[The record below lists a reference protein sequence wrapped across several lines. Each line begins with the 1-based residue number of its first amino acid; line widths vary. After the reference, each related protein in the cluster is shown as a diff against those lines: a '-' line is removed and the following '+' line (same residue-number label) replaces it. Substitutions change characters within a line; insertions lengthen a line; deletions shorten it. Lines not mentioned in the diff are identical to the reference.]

1 MKKLIVPV
9 SLIVLSLFLIVL
21 FLHFF
26 NRNQEDQSAGT
37 ELKHVTLRLQW
48 TTQTQFAGYYVA
60 LKKGFYNEAGLRVS
74 IEPGG
79 YGQNPNQTVGAGLE
93 EFGTKWPADLV
104 ASQDESL
111 VSLANIVKD
120 NGLNLISRKEKGIVS
135 VEDFRGKKVAIWF
148 IGNEYQLFALLDL
161 YGLSR
166 EDMTIVS
173 QKWDMSQFLNDEVD
187 VAAVM
192 TYNEL
197 LTLKSDGFDES
208 NLNIM
213 SFAEQGIGFPGHNIF
228 TTREYLSGNPDICK
242 SFVDASIRGWE
253 YAISH
258 PEEATD
264 IVMSYDQ
271 EGVLNRDHQL
281 RQMLGIID
289 LIQPDE
295 YEIGLHLDRDYNLI
309 GELYRKYGIIDQDF
323 SISDSY
329 TNKFIK

>member
-1 MKKLIVPV
+1 MKKISGLLLVLILLVCFV
-9 SLIVLSLFLIVL
+9 VFFLI
-21 FLHFF
+21 FL
-26 NRNQEDQSAGT
+26 NQKSIGRSA
-37 ELKHVTLRLQW
+37 EPVVRDVTLRLQW

-79 YGQNPNQTVGAGLE
+79 YGQNPNQTVAAGLE

-161 YGLSR
+161 YGISR
-166 EDMTIVS
+166 EEVDIIS

-197 LTLKSDGFDES
+197 LTLRSDGFDES
-208 NLNIM
+208 NLDIM

-228 TTREYLSGNPDICK
+228 TTKEYLNGNPDICK

-289 LIQPDE
+289 LIHPDE